1 MTLRQ
6 TNYYPQE
13 RIFVDRE
20 TCIDNFRNFIQN
32 PNNQDYNA
40 LFYYG
45 IAGIG
50 KSKLQDELQS
60 ILDNEYPKVLWVS
73 MDFENERHRDV
84 STFLLTLRNNIQKKS
99 KLKFYK
105 FNLLTPYSRKKVGLI
120 SH

>member
-84 STFLLTLRNNIQKKS
+84 STFFINTSEQ
-99 KLKFYK
+99 
-105 FNLLTPYSRKKVGLI
+105 YSEKEQIEVL
-120 SH
+120 